1 MDNNKVTLGFV
12 NYNFYNNNNDIL
24 LNKAAI
30 PSFFKYNDNNKYN
43 ITIINDISPNINR
56 LPNNFKNYDFNEL
69 NKCKYG
75 NFASYIDLSHAIK
88 IDLLIDLCETKYL
101 ILCDCDIIFRKN
113 IDNYIDLFN
122 NYDILGTIEQNRIVP
137 FLLFLNIEKIKE
149 AKFKFSDISIA
160 LTNDY
165 INTGS
170 NLLAKINKF
179 NFKEINIYDIIYHY
193 GAASQYCRLDKNQS
207 NYIYHMEYIHE
218 NVRKMTIDDF
228 LKLM

>member
-1 MDNNKVTLGFV
+1 MKIRRRYFL
-12 NYNFYNNNNDIL
+12 Y
-24 LNKAAI
+24 
-30 PSFFKYNDNNKYN
+30 S
-43 ITIINDISPNINR
+43 TI
-56 LPNNFKNYDFNEL
+56 F
-69 NKCKYG
+69 
-75 NFASYIDLSHAIK
+75 
-88 IDLLIDLCETKYL
+88 
-101 ILCDCDIIFRKN
+101 
-113 IDNYIDLFN
+113 
-122 NYDILGTIEQNRIVP
+122 
-137 FLLFLNIEKIKE
+137 FLLPFIGMIFYFHFLKSNCDFFIITKNL
-149 AKFKFSDISIA
+149 ANKFSDISIA